1 MTAEQLNCTPAGQV
15 KLSYASGADVHSVL
29 VELAQRLRSSRTPT
43 AASIRER
50 ARETTGFSGKSG
62 PTTTARFGE
71 VARPGC
77 RVEKLVYESE
87 PGISVPA
94 LLFIGNTGGASRP
107 AVLLTDG
114 DGKTAA
120 VAEAEELA
128 AAGFI
133 VLAPD
138 LRGFGETKPNFD
150 HDYFSRNFGDYEH
163 ATTALLIGKTM
174 PGMRAL
180 DAVCGIDLLAA
191 RSDVDKNR
199 IGVVGRGAAAVAILF
214 AALLEERISRVAL
227 DRMLVSYNLV
237 ATERIH
243 QGLSD
248 QIVPSVLKYFD
259 LPDVI
264 ASLAPR
270 RVAVFNG
277 VNQLGQELAAD
288 RLQSEYARAGE
299 SYAKAGAAS
308 ALRIGVRNRDETTFV
323 PIVKALFEA

>member
-1 MTAEQLNCTPAGQV
+1 MSHAQAA
-15 KLSYASGADVHSVL
+15 AS
-29 VELAQRLRSSRTPT
+29 RSSSTK
-43 AASIRER
+43 ASQECLFRH
-50 ARETTGFSGKSG
+50 
-62 PTTTARFGE
+62 
-71 VARPGC
+71 C
-77 RVEKLVYESE
+77 C
-87 PGISVPA
+87 
-94 LLFIGNTGGASRP
+94 FIGNTGGAGRP
-107 AVLLTDG
+107 AVLLADA
-114 DGKTAA
+114 DGKTAT

-128 AAGFI
+128 AAGFM

-150 HDYFSRNFGDYEH
+150 RDYFARNFGDYEH

-199 IGVVGRGAAAVAILF
+199 IGVVGRGAAALAALF
-214 AALLEERISRVAL
+214 AALFDERISRVAL
-227 DRMLVSYNLV
+227 DRMLVSYDLV

-243 QGLSD
+243 QGLAD
-248 QIVPSVLKYFD
+248 QIVPSALKYFD

-277 VNQLGQELAAD
+277 VN
-288 RLQSEYARAGE
+288 SARAGAPSGPATPRRARTVE
-299 SYAKAGAAS
+299 RYAEAGAAS
-308 ALRIGVRNRDETTFV
+308 ALRIGVRNRDETPFV